1 MTYRQFDILLKDAV
15 SRKHKKLSFETVYSH
30 EIILNW
36 LQEILPAWEIHI
48 PESGVSALSE
58 WPKNKKSRNSVKQWL
73 QEQNFGNPDDLIDGA
88 CEPLAYHLSSKMSQ
102 NQTIGLRKQYE
113 VIKDQLEELDPQVAA
128 NVIFGEYI
136 KHKIPYTTK
145 FWGPQALELSYE
157 HYLFGHSFSR
167 TRIQQLSRSIRF
179 DSTDTIIIPMYILC
193 YLFDNDE
200 LSVEELKNATEET
213 AQYSLHAVGLVM
225 NREEHILFVA
235 DPNGALIGGSNME
248 FLAMPLKKL
257 SHRSTT
263 KVSAYDRSE
272 MKRLSQTVFI
282 AKPNGE
288 IVIERPAKKR
298 EIQRRDRH
306 VKKRARSVTDEV
318 SSER

>member
-1 MTYRQFDILLKDAV
+1 MTYRQFENLLKDAV
-15 SRKHKKLSFETVYSH
+15 SRKHKKLSFETVFSH

-73 QEQNFGNPDDLIDGA
+73 QEKNFRNPDDLIDGA

-113 VIKDQLEELDPQVAA
+113 VIKDQLEELDPQVTA

-136 KHKIPYTTK
+136 KHKIPYTTQ
-145 FWGPQALELSYE
+145 FWGPQALGLSYE
-157 HYLFGHSFSR
+157 HYLFGHSLGKR
-167 TRIQQLSRSIRF
+167 RIQELTTSS
-179 DSTDTIIIPMYILC
+179 STGTIIIPMYILC

-200 LSVEELKNATEET
+200 LSVEELKNSTEET

-225 NREEHILFVA
+225 HRDSRRLFVA

-257 SHRSTT
+257 NHKSTT
-263 KVSAYDRSE
+263 KLSAYDRSE
-272 MKRLSQTVFI
+272 MKRLNTKLFI

-288 IVIERPAKKR
+288 IFIEKPAKKR
-298 EIQRRDRH
+298 ANSNTDQVSCKRR
-306 VKKRARSVTDEV
+306 
-318 SSER
+318 

>member
-1 MTYRQFDILLKDAV
+1 MTQREFDILLKDAV
-15 SRKHKKLSFETVYSH
+15 SRKYKKLSFETVFSH

-48 PESGVSALSE
+48 PETGVSALSE
-58 WPKNKKSRNSVKQWL
+58 WPKNGKSRNSVKQWL
-73 QEQNFGNPDDLIDGA
+73 QEQNHENPDDLIDGA

-102 NQTIGLRKQYE
+102 NHWIIGLRKQYKE
-113 VIKDQLEELDPQVAA
+113 IKDQLEVLDPQVAA

-136 KHKIPYTTK
+136 KHKIPSTTQ
-145 FWGPQALELSYE
+145 FWGPQTLGLSYE
-157 HYLFGHSFSR
+157 HYLFGHSLSR
-167 TRIQQLSRSIRF
+167 IRIQELT
-179 DSTDTIIIPMYILC
+179 DSPDIDTIIIPLYILC
-193 YLFDNDE
+193 YVFDSNE
-200 LSVEELKNATEET
+200 LSMEDLQNATEET
-213 AQYSLHAVGLVM
+213 AQYSLHVVGLVM
-225 NREEHILFVA
+225 HRVQHILFVA

-257 SHRSTT
+257 ISDRSTT

-272 MKRLSQTVFI
+272 NGEIVKPTIFI

-298 EIQRRDRH
+298 
-306 VKKRARSVTDEV
+306 ARSKTDQV
-318 SSER
+318 SCKRR